1 MHKFKSSVY
10 RKKLA
15 SLNHHGKKKTTRAMK
30 SKAMKAAWK

>member
-1 MHKFKSSVY
+1 MAKFKASVY

-15 SLNHHGKKKTTRAMK
+15 SLNGHGKKKTTRTMK